1 MTSLST
7 LFGGGDTG
15 AAAAQDP
22 LQEGYPVIAVY
33 GGNFNT
39 YFDLRLHRVHT
50 GEVLGSPWG
59 TANNSTNDYY
69 SGQQNMH
76 MFGYNSD
83 YGRLNS
89 GYSSHNYNSHESYSM
104 SIMQH
109 DHYPYSFYGSCSKDG
124 RMGMQSFHGNDYYQ
138 KYYRRI
144 NVISKSGRRP
154 RRQFNINNTKFTETS
169 MQSMYGLKSSLD
181 LSSNGYNDYMAG
193 QNPGST
199 NNYGS
204 ACYNQKT
211 KTMCIYWA
219 DSNGSDNGKMYIY
232 RGTKDLMSE
241 VECPTV
247 KDWFDSCKT
256 GSGSIIWRKV
266 NSVTNWGYSSLNYN
280 VNLVM
285 GDNDWVG
292 VNTRY
297 DNNNRYGAF
306 DCTTTV
312 NQNSAVTSYSST
324 RGEGNTTS
332 YGPEQGMM
340 HRARMMLTWDTEWAA
355 LYSPYYY
362 YGCGSS
368 TWLVSTKNPRKMAYY
383 GWSESNYGGIFT
395 PSGKSGFKLLY
406 GQNTDSNP
414 IQNWGIELGNT
425 TTDHTQNFNYYSG
438 QDNYSDNERAVSNW
452 TGTVTNSMSNYSF
465 QYPGYYYSTSY
476 PRFMTVNWWDTEGG
490 YLQ

>member
-15 AAAAQDP
+15 GAAQDP

-33 GGNFNT
+33 GGSFNQF
-39 YFDLRLHRVHT
+39 FDVRLHRVHS
-50 GEVLGSPWG
+50 GELIGSPWG
-59 TANNSTNDYY
+59 GMTNSTANYW

-76 MFGYNSD
+76 MFGYNAD
-83 YGRLNS
+83 YGQLQS
-89 GYSSHNYNSHESYSM
+89 GYSSHNYGNGESYSM
-104 SIMQH
+104 SMMQH

-124 RMGMQSFHGNDYYQ
+124 RMGMHSFHGNDWYN
-138 KYYRRI
+138 KYARRI
-144 NVISKSGRRP
+144 NVISLSGRRP
-154 RRQFNINNTKFTETS
+154 RRQFNIHNSRFSETS

-181 LSSNGYNDYMAG
+181 LSQNNYQDYMAG
-193 QNPGST
+193 QQPGSV

-219 DSNGSDNGKMYIY
+219 DSSGSDNGRMYIY

-241 VECPTV
+241 TECPNV
-247 KDWFDSCKT
+247 KDYFDSCKT
-256 GSGSIIWRKV
+256 GGGSIVYQKV
-266 NSVTNWGYSSLNYN
+266 NSVTNWGYSTINYN

-285 GDNDWVG
+285 GENDWVG

-297 DNNNRYGAF
+297 DSSNRYGAF
-306 DCTTTV
+306 DCTTTS
-312 NQNSAVTSYSST
+312 NNSSAVTSYSST
-324 RGEGNTTS
+324 RSEGNTTS

-340 HRARMMLTWDTEWAA
+340 HRARMQLTWDTEWAA
-355 LYSPYYY
+355 MHSPYYY

-368 TWLVSTKNPRKMAYY
+368 TYLVSTKNPRRMAYY
-383 GWSESNYGGIFT
+383 NWTESNYGGIFT
-395 PSGKSGFKLLY
+395 PSGKSGFKVMY

-414 IQNWGIELGNT
+414 IRNWGIELGTT
-425 TTDHTQNFNYYSG
+425 TTDHTQSFIYYAG
-438 QDNYSDNERAVSNW
+438 QDSYSNTQRSVSNW
-452 TGTVTNSMSNYSF
+452 TGTVANNMSNYSF

-476 PRFMTVNWWDTEGG
+476 PRFMTVNWWQTEGG